1 MTTSSAI
8 RILFLFGIMQ
18 LHLFSAYVLLPTRAR
33 VAVMLPL
40 YARAPKPATEES
52 QQLGSGSNDD
62 MVTVPFNGLIGAEN
76 AALFD
81 KPLEIFDPTKDTD
94 SLPGDDGSDE
104 KIAAIMG
111 RIQQRVEELK
121 NKGSWGDEVDE
132 FGKDPLANQPIYTT
146 MAMQLKVCKPFESV
160 SDLSL
165 TFFLLV
171 ATTIS
176 LSLYI
181 IALREGSD
189 AFITWF
195 INTDFEILA
204 PILRSN

>member
-1 MTTSSAI
+1 M

-18 LHLFSAYVLLPTRAR
+18 LQLLSAYVLLQARTR
-33 VAVMLPL
+33 VASTLPL
-40 YARAPKPATEES
+40 YARASKPAKEET
-52 QQLGSGSNDD
+52 QQLGSGDSSDD

-94 SLPGDDGSDE
+94 SLPGEDGSDE

-121 NKGSWGDEVDE
+121 IKGSWGDEVEE
-132 FGKDPLANQPIYTT
+132 FGKDPLSNQPIYTT
-146 MAMQLKVCKPFESV
+146 MAMQLKACKPFESV

-165 TFFLLV
+165 TFLLLV

-204 PILRSN
+204 PILRSS